1 MAQPAGKPQ
10 EHSASFSLVV
20 IKVFVRNKNVTV
32 SPVGS
37 QNNKHFIVLALIFR
51 PLIHSELNFVFVVRS
66 DSNFIFPAAR
76 SVG

>member
-1 MAQPAGKPQ
+1 MAKSNVMKILPM
-10 EHSASFSLVV
+10 FSM
-20 IKVFVRNKNVTV
+20 KC
-32 SPVGS
+32 
-37 QNNKHFIVLALIFR
+37 FIVLALIFR